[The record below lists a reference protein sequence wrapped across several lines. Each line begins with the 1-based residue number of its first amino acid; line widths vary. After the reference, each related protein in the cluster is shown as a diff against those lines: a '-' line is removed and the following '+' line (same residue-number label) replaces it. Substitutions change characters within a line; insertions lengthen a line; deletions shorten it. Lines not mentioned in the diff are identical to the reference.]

1 MRRKRFSLPLMA
13 VGCAV
18 LVGAAVQPPAV
29 SKTLRILV
37 GLVPASLVLI
47 SALLL
52 YFYPIT
58 EAKRQVTTTITMTPP
73 IKFLG

>member
-1 MRRKRFSLPLMA
+1 M
-13 VGCAV
+13 AV